1 MPIKPFPF
9 SPVQFQHNLRSMENR
24 KIIHLYNRFG
34 FGLTGKQIKKLSG
47 ISFAEKLPAVDLFLV
62 DINIPQ
68 RSGYELLADI
78 RAHKT
83 LNTTKVVAL
92 TAGTHANEVTKARE
106 AGFDGFI
113 SKPLNP
119 NQFANQVQ
127 SILNGETIWE

>member
-1 MPIKPFPF
+1 MTKTLAKAFIIVVEDDPNDQIITLDL
-9 SPVQFQHNLRSMENR
+9 LRLGGANR
-24 KIIHLYNRFG
+24 CYSRR
-34 FGLTGKQIKKLSG
+34 TVDAA

-113 SKPLNP
+113 SKPLKP
-119 NQFANQVQ
+119 DKFAHQVQ
-127 SILNGETIWE
+127 EILDDGIVWDLR